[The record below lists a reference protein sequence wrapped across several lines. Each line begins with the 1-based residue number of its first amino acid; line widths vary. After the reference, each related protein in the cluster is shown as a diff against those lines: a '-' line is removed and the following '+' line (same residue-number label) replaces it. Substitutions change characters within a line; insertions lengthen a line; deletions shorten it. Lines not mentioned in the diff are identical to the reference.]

1 MHAQPCV
8 HASHA
13 PSAAAAAAAAA
24 AAHRSARSQPP
35 PPPRIAARARCA
47 PAGAPRRRRRRRH
60 APPPPSVAPRR
71 ASRRAMRACMGRCA
85 PRAVVAGRPLLVHQ
99 RASASFPAA
108 APFYLGAILLPFTRA
123 VLRDMEG
130 RLSLTTAAAA
140 AAVPGTSSSSYPQ
153 QQVGVHQQQPLHCVA
168 PPALGSP
175 HTGGGYAAAAAS
187 AASMVETGMSST
199 SLPLPPP
206 QQQQQ
211 QQHWDH
217 RAAAGD
223 AASLRN
229 NSASQQVV
237 PSCHTA
243 TQPLKTAAADGSN
256 SAFDLVPGS
265 TTVAPNFFSNTFG
278 LKREPSR
285 LLRLATCE
293 GRSLSILES
302 KIDVVSL
309 QLSALAKSLDK
320 STPPECPQCVA
331 FQRSCK
337 RFMPMDQSFTGVAKR
352 VRNDCDIVWVAVDSR
367 EKEIAI
373 CGEHDDPYSA
383 AVAKDVWTRQQI
395 RTAKS
400 RTLTKDSCEASDAR
414 KYMEKLISQLNFPRD
429 RPKAVEKCK

>member
-1 MHAQPCV
+1 VQ
-8 HASHA
+8 
-13 PSAAAAAAAAA
+13 
-24 AAHRSARSQPP
+24 
-35 PPPRIAARARCA
+35 
-47 PAGAPRRRRRRRH
+47 
-60 APPPPSVAPRR
+60 
-71 ASRRAMRACMGRCA
+71 
-85 PRAVVAGRPLLVHQ
+85 LV
-99 RASASFPAA
+99 RE
-108 APFYLGAILLPFTRA
+108 ILLRRISP
-123 VLRDMEG
+123 
-130 RLSLTTAAAA
+130 
-140 AAVPGTSSSSYPQ
+140 
-153 QQVGVHQQQPLHCVA
+153 VG
-168 PPALGSP
+168 S
-175 HTGGGYAAAAAS
+175 
-187 AASMVETGMSST
+187 
-199 SLPLPPP
+199 
-206 QQQQQ
+206 
-211 QQHWDH
+211 QH
-217 RAAAGD
+217 
-223 AASLRN
+223 
-229 NSASQQVV
+229 
-237 PSCHTA
+237 
-243 TQPLKTAAADGSN
+243 
-256 SAFDLVPGS
+256 
-265 TTVAPNFFSNTFG
+265 
-278 LKREPSR
+278 E
-285 LLRLATCE
+285 LRLATCE

>member
-1 MHAQPCV
+1 
-8 HASHA
+8 
-13 PSAAAAAAAAA
+13 
-24 AAHRSARSQPP
+24 
-35 PPPRIAARARCA
+35 
-47 PAGAPRRRRRRRH
+47 
-60 APPPPSVAPRR
+60 
-71 ASRRAMRACMGRCA
+71 MRACMGRCA

-99 RASASFPAA
+99 RASSASFPAA